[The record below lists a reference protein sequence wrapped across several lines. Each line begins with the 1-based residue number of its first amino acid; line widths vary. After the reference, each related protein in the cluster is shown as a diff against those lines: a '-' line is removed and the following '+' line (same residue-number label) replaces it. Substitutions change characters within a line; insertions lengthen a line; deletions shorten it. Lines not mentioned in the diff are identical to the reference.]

1 MPSESFLDA
10 YLDGVS
16 MVQRPPVRRR
26 QRRELLARAAAP
38 DKAIALKGCVITPE
52 KRIDGGHVVI
62 ENGVIRGVRKAKP
75 SGARVIDTG
84 GVIAPGLID
93 LHGHPEFN
101 VFAAWEPPKQFINRY
116 AWRGSDLYH
125 LLVRDPQDQQLAKL
139 PPWTQLRY
147 AEVRALVGG
156 VVAIQGSGDQATRY
170 QDEALVRNV
179 DKWIFGGQVGRSMI
193 DLPSPGRGMEQ
204 FNSIMKDI
212 KAGTVKAFYIHLAE
226 GKSSNKVSTDEL
238 GKLEELGGLL
248 AQTVIIHGT
257 ALSEAQLDRVRAAGA
272 KLVWSPQSNL
282 RLYGET
288 TRAAYARSIGIPV
301 GLGADW
307 LPSGSTSL
315 LAEMKVARR
324 CLAQQSG
331 SDPGAAAMV
340 DMVTRNAAAIA
351 GLENQMGEL
360 AVDRPADIAVFERI
374 DDDPWE
380 SIARAEPAQVDL
392 VMIGGDV
399 AYGSADLVQTLVGT
413 DLATGYEPQL
423 AWGKPMLLDNR
434 YQAHPGAEK
443 MPTLAELRAALIKA
457 YPQVGPI
464 YA

>member
-1 MPSESFLDA
+1 MPAERFLDA
-10 YLDGVS
+10 YVES
-16 MVQRPPVRRR
+16 VATVQKPPMRRR
-26 QRRELLARAAAP
+26 ERRELLARAAPP

-52 KRIDGGHVVI
+52 KRIDGGHVVM
-62 ENGVIRGVRKAKP
+62 EGGLIRTVQKAKP
-75 SGARVIDTG
+75 SDARVIDTG

-93 LHGHPEFN
+93 LHGHPEYN
-101 VFAAWEPPKQFINRY
+101 VFAAWEPPKQFVNRY
-116 AWRGSDLYH
+116 AWRRSKLYH
-125 LLVRDPQDQQLAKL
+125 QLIRDPQDQRLNTL

-147 AEVRALVGG
+147 AEIRALVGG
-156 VVAIQGSGDQATRY
+156 VVAIQGSGEQATQY

-179 DKWIFGGQVGRSMI
+179 DKWIFGGQVGRSMV
-193 DLPSPGRGMEQ
+193 DLPSAGRGMDQ

-226 GKSSNKVSTDEL
+226 GKSNNKVSTDEL
-238 GKLEELGGLL
+238 GTLDGLGGLL
-248 AQTVIIHGT
+248 PQTVIIHGT
-257 ALSEAQLDRVRAAGA
+257 ALSEAQLDRVHAVGA

-331 SDPGAAAMV
+331 SDPGGAAMV
-340 DMVTRNAAAIA
+340 DMVTRGAAAIA
-351 GLENQMGEL
+351 GLESQLGQL
-360 AVDRPADIAVFERI
+360 AVDRPADVAVFERVH
-374 DDDPWE
+374 DDPWE
-380 SIARAEPAQVDL
+380 SIAQAEPAQVDL

-399 AYGSADLVQTLVGT
+399 AYGRADLVEAVVGK
-413 DLATGYEPQL
+413 DLAAGYEPQL
-423 AWGKPMLLDNR
+423 AWGKPMLLDNS
-434 YQAHPGAEK
+434 YVAHPGAQR
-443 MPTLAELRAALIKA
+443 MPKLGELRAALINA